1 MYVSNIIMIPNDPVL
16 FKNSLKKKK
25 KQNPKSERLNWLKK
39 KKKRERESK
48 QEKEKKKENGIN
60 KPKQGKLLRT
70 F

>member
-1 MYVSNIIMIPNDPVL
+1 MIQFC
-16 FKNSLKKKK
+16 FKIPLKKK

-39 KKKRERESK
+39 KNRERERASK
-48 QEKEKKKENGIN
+48 RKKKKENGIN

>member
-16 FKNSLKKKK
+16 SFKIPLKKKK
-25 KQNPKSERLNWLKK
+25 KKNTKSERLNWLKK
-39 KKKRERESK
+39 ERERASK
-48 QEKEKKKENGIN
+48 RKKKKENGIN